1 MTVAQ
6 ATIKGQVVIPA
17 SLRKKYHIQKGSR
30 LAILDRNGEIVLK
43 PLGKDPIHEGLG
55 MAKGGRSALKELL
68 RDRFLEA
75 KR

>member
-6 ATIKGQVVIPA
+6 TTIKGQVVIPA
-17 SLRKKYHIQKGSR
+17 FLRKKYHIQKGSR

-68 RDRFLEA
+68 RDRALEA